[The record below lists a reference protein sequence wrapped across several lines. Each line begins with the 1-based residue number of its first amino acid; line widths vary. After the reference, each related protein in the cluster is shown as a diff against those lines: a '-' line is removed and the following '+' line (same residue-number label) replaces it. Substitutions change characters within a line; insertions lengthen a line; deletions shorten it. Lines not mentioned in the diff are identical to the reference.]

1 MTHALEGDVTLA
13 RDEPVAIAPI
23 ERLHKWV
30 LCTPL
35 VAQYLWLSLKHL
47 SITLPTSANP
57 NIETGGFVGE
67 SKATYFK
74 QIPEEFRDWIL
85 PITSVAPGDDA
96 EAIRSQANLAYPLIA
111 KPDIGWCG
119 YGVRR
124 IADATDLK
132 AYIDAFPR
140 NATFLLQALARE
152 PNEAGIQYLRWP
164 GETHGH
170 VIALTV
176 RHLPHV
182 IGDGVRDVC
191 ALIALDPRTALK
203 EALYRSIL
211 GDAALRQIP
220 ARGEHVQL
228 TTIASARVGSRYED
242 AGRFVTPALTNIVDR
257 IARAMPDFHF
267 GRFDVRFESVEAL
280 QQGRFSIIEVN
291 GAGSEAIQFWDP
303 GLTLVDAYR
312 GVFAKQ
318 RQLFALGAAMRRRG
332 HKPITLAHLIR
343 AHLHQQRL
351 IRGYPK
357 SN

>member
-1 MTHALEGDVTLA
+1 MTHALESDLPLTRA
-13 RDEPVAIAPI
+13 EPVAIAPI

-35 VAQYLWLSLKHL
+35 VAQYLWLSLKHF
-47 SITLPTSANP
+47 SITLPTAANP

-67 SKATYFK
+67 SKASYFA
-74 QIPEEFRDWIL
+74 QIGDEFRDWIL
-85 PITSVAPGDDA
+85 PVASVAPGDESELVRQRA
-96 EAIRSQANLAYPLIA
+96 GLTYPLIA

-124 IADATDLK
+124 IADVAELK
-132 AYIDAFPR
+132 AYADAFPR
-140 NATFLLQALARE
+140 DATFLLQALAPE

-164 GETHGH
+164 GETRGH
-170 VIALTV
+170 VVALTV

-182 IGDGVRDVC
+182 IGDGVQTVS

-203 EALYRSIL
+203 ESLYRSVL
-211 GDAALRQIP
+211 GDAALARVP

-242 AGRFVTPALTNIVDR
+242 AGRLVTAALNDIIDR
-257 IARAMPDFHF
+257 ISRAMPDFHF

-303 GLTLVDAYR
+303 GLSLIDAYR